1 MTPKRLARLLP
12 PAVGLLPLV
21 AALVLWQ
28 CIAPDQSPSFPPP
41 SNWWTAIR
49 GLIADGSLGPAV
61 LATLEN
67 FAAGLLAACALGFTL
82 GLLIGVLPGLHR
94 WTGMLLEYL
103 RALPPPVVVPIAILM
118 LGFSPS
124 MQIGVIAYTTAWPIL
139 LNTVAGVAGIRD
151 LLIDVGRS
159 MRMPWTTRMIKIV
172 IPAMLPAFFL
182 GVRIAISLAIVVT
195 LLVEMF
201 TGLPGIGLL
210 MVTGQR
216 NFNSS
221 QVFGLLA
228 VVGLLAFGL
237 TLAFNLVEGLILSRW
252 PPRAGARA

>member
-1 MTPKRLARLLP
+1 MKFKRLAQLLP
-12 PAVGLLPLV
+12 PPVGLLPL
-21 AALVLWQ
+21 AAVLLVWQ
-28 CIAPDQSPSFPPP
+28 CVAPDESPSFPPP

-49 GLIADGSLGPAV
+49 GLTADGLLGPAV
-61 LATLEN
+61 LATLQN

-82 GLLIGVLPGLHR
+82 GLLIGVLPGLRR

-118 LGFSPS
+118 LGFSPG

-139 LNTVAGVAGIRD
+139 LNTVAGVAAIRE
-151 LLIDVGRS
+151 LQLDVGRS
-159 MRMPWTTRMIKIV
+159 MRMPWTVRMIKIV
-172 IPAMLPAFFL
+172 IPATLPAFLL
-182 GVRIAISLAIVVT
+182 GVRVAVSLAIVVT

-228 VVGLLAFGL
+228 VVGLLAFCL
-237 TLAFNLVEGLILSRW
+237 TLAFNLIEGLVLSRW
-252 PPRAGARA
+252 PPRRSAGA